1 MESVASTE
9 AGTMKKK
16 RNRANRKAKKVESD
30 QQNVVN
36 AVYLAT
42 YAQQTPLAVERDNL
56 PAVSF
61 NQDHPK
67 IPVDSSSIKEPKSE
81 TLNQLARKPS
91 RRRKRKTKGSH
102 EDHAT
107 DDRLASLTVEEVFPA
122 KYCQSQTID
131 HNEESCRPNPD
142 FREPPKSK
150 KIGLPVEKAL
160 CFAGIENIHAWSLFP
175 GSDRAY
181 SSSIIKDICV
191 DAIFPRFTFDS
202 GVYIINSCKQILPV
216 QYKVQNSVKEPK
228 INIDFAKEGLQHI
241 GCEELFPCNQPV
253 NSSSNGPA
261 REDSKL
267 ASMNARPEVSK
278 TDKSRE
284 QILAER
290 EAKKAVKLAVKNKS
304 KSKGATSEQQPPE
317 RTKQR
322 QPDETKEEHSKQP
335 GAVAP
340 LAKSD
345 TDASICEKL
354 KELHITDATVTG
366 KADESETAGSS
377 VSAACTT
384 RDQLKMAEGKSQ
396 YNAPNHGLVDK
407 DSMSLAKPP
416 KKTLSKAE
424 RRAIQEAQ
432 RAAKFGTQ
440 QTKKLEAIKPPV
452 ATRTQEDCAKKLSST
467 SGIAKPVVRKIVPS
481 VGVAPPRKHI
491 VNLFNHLHQ
500 PKMAA
505 AEVINSPTIHPVV
518 TKLGIRYGG
527 GTVAGS
533 KARCLAL
540 LNVVKQ
546 LIHDYETP
554 PEKEFCRSFE
564 ETLNSAVAY
573 LQRCRPFSVSMTNAL
588 RHVKMNSRQLDAKL
602 SDSEQK
608 EYLLEAIEAY
618 IRDHMEK
625 AEEAICI
632 SVQEKIY
639 DDDVILTY
647 GCSSLIKHIL
657 EEANRRSKAFRVI
670 IVTARPREKENAMLE
685 QLVSQGVSCMCVL
698 INAVNYV
705 MPEVT
710 KVLLGAHALLAN
722 GSVMSRVG
730 TAQIALVAKSY
741 NVPVLVCCET
751 HKFTERVQTDAFVYN
766 ELGNPNDLVLSPR
779 TRDLAEAKPMLTGWE
794 TISSLTIL
802 NLHYDVTPPEL
813 VTAVVT
819 EVAILP
825 CTSVPVILRIKPSD
839 VAY

>member
-1 MESVASTE
+1 MEGIASTV

-16 RNRANRKAKKVESD
+16 RNRSYRKAKQKVESD
-30 QQNVVN
+30 QQNV
-36 AVYLAT
+36 ADALHLAT
-42 YAQQTPLAVERDNL
+42 YAQQTPLAVKRDCL
-56 PAVSF
+56 PAVSL
-61 NQDHPK
+61 NQDQPK
-67 IPVDSSSIKEPKSE
+67 FAVDSSSIKEPKSE
-81 TLNQLARKPS
+81 TFKQLIRKPS
-91 RRRKRKTKGSH
+91 RHRKRKAKGSN
-102 EDHAT
+102 EDPAT
-107 DDRLASLTVEEVFPA
+107 NDRLDSLTVEEVFPSN
-122 KYCQSQTID
+122 YFQSQTVG
-131 HNEESCRPNPD
+131 HNEESSRPNPD

-150 KIGLPVEKAL
+150 KEGLAVKNTL
-160 CFAGIENIHAWSLFP
+160 CFAGLENIHVGSLFP
-175 GSDRAY
+175 RSESAL

-191 DAIFPRFTFDS
+191 DAIFPRLTFDS
-202 GVYIINSCKQILPV
+202 GVNKISSCKQISPL
-216 QYKVQNSVKEPK
+216 QYKVQNSLKEPK
-228 INIDFAKEGLQHI
+228 IKIDIAKEGLQHV
-241 GCEELFPCNQPV
+241 GCEELFPGNQPV
-253 NSSSNGPA
+253 KSSCHSLT
-261 REDSKL
+261 REDSNA
-267 ASMNARPEVSK
+267 ASMNALPEVSK

-304 KSKGATSEQQPPE
+304 KSKGATSEQQPSE
-317 RTKQR
+317 RRKQL
-322 QPDETKEEHSKQP
+322 QQHETKEKKSKQSA
-335 GAVAP
+335 GAVWP

-354 KELHITDATVTG
+354 KELHITDATSTD
-366 KADESETAGSS
+366 KPDESEPAASY
-377 VSAACTT
+377 VSAACMTQ
-384 RDQLKMAEGKSQ
+384 DQLAEGVSQ
-396 YNAPNHGLVDK
+396 YNSPNHRPGDK

-416 KKTLSKAE
+416 KKTLTKAE

-432 RAAKFGTQ
+432 RAAKLGTQ
-440 QTKKLEAIKPPV
+440 QTKKLEAVLPPV
-452 ATRTQEDCAKKLSST
+452 VTRTQEDYAKKLSSK
-467 SGIAKPVVRKIVPS
+467 SGIAKSVVRKNITS

-518 TKLGIRYGG
+518 TKLGVRYAG

-564 ETLNSAVAY
+564 ETLNSAVVY

-588 RHVKMNSRQLDAKL
+588 RHVKMNTRQLDAKL

-639 DDDVILTY
+639 DGDVILTY

-670 IVTARPREKENAMLE
+670 IVNARPREEENVMLE
-685 QLVSQGVSCMCVL
+685 QLVRQGVSCMCVL

-710 KVLLGAHALLAN
+710 KVLVGAHALLAN